1 MPNFSDGL
9 FIPSSYSRI
18 VARELRLQERDL
30 PKLLSRT
37 GLSRDI
43 LLAGDETYLTG
54 QQQLQI
60 LTNAHHMSG
69 AAELGLRIGRHLQPS
84 THGPIGYLALSSPDL
99 HTALKS
105 LQNFLPGRI
114 AFTRLE
120 LDLRQDYL
128 RCTLHLELAAQPE
141 VRRMILECFALSV
154 QAVIEVVLGR
164 SLTEGEVL
172 FDYPPPTY
180 HTVYRDYL
188 HSPITFSSN
197 DSEILLPA
205 ELASVPNTV
214 ADPETYAM
222 AQALCSK
229 LIKKVHH
236 ASLTMTDRV
245 RYLLLFKPMGSVTE
259 EDVAQDLFVS
269 TRTLARRL
277 KREGTG
283 YRQIREELLAEMA
296 ATHLQESNL
305 SVEAIAVL
313 LGYHDSPNFR
323 RAFRR
328 WFQTTPS
335 AFRGIR
341 HELAPQ

>member
-1 MPNFSDGL
+1 MANFSDGL

-30 PKLLSRT
+30 PKLLRST

-43 LLAGDETYLTG
+43 LLAGDETRLTG

-60 LTNAHHMSG
+60 LANAHHMSG

-164 SLTEGEVL
+164 SLTEGEVM

-229 LIKKVHH
+229 LIEKVHH
-236 ASLTMTDRV
+236 SSLTMTDRV

-328 WFQTTPS
+328 WFHTTPS
-335 AFRGIR
+335 VFRRIR
-341 HELAPQ
+341 HESAP

>member
-43 LLAGDETYLTG
+43 LLAGDETHLTG

>member
-1 MPNFSDGL
+1 MPNSSDAL

-30 PKLLSRT
+30 PKLLSHT
-37 GLSRDI
+37 GLSQDI
-43 LLAGDETYLTG
+43 LLAGDETHLTG

-60 LTNAHHMSG
+60 LANARHMSG

-84 THGPIGYLALSSPDL
+84 THGSIGYLALSSPNL
-99 HTALKS
+99 YAALKA
-105 LQNFLPGRI
+105 LQYFLPGRI
-114 AFTRLE
+114 AFARLE
-120 LDLRQDYL
+120 LDLGQHYL
-128 RCTLHLELAAQPE
+128 RCTLHLELTAQPE
-141 VRRMILECFALSV
+141 VRRMLLECFALSV
-154 QAVIEVVLGR
+154 QAVVEVVLGR
-164 SLTEGEVL
+164 LLTEGRII

-180 HTVYRDYL
+180 HAVYRDYL
-188 HSPITFSSN
+188 HAPITFSSTDN
-197 DSEILLPA
+197 EILLPA

-214 ADPETYAM
+214 GDPEAYAM

-229 LIKKVHH
+229 LIEKVHH
-236 ASLTMTDRV
+236 SSLTMTDRV
-245 RYLLLFKPMGSVTE
+245 RYLLLFKPIGTVTE
-259 EDVAQDLFVS
+259 EDVARDLFVS

-296 ATHLQESNL
+296 ATHLRESNL
-305 SVEAIAVL
+305 SVEAIAAL

-335 AFRGIR
+335 AVRGIR
-341 HELAPQ
+341 HELAP